1 MSKKPEMPANPLEQP
16 ATPQQVSSNL
26 IPENILQQQTSVAS
40 KSKEAADLKEAV
52 DIFGK
57 TLNSAINE
65 IKELLKPKDPP
76 PPAAP
81 VAPVIPETPPPKKSA
96 FKTIDDELNKIW
108 GY

>member
-1 MSKKPEMPANPLEQP
+1 
-16 ATPQQVSSNL
+16 
-26 IPENILQQQTSVAS
+26 LQQQTSINS
-40 KSKEAADLKEAV
+40 KSKEASDLKEAV

-81 VAPVIPETPPPKKSA
+81 VTPQVTDTPPVKKSP
-96 FKTIDDELNKIW
+96 FRSIEEEINKTW
-108 GY
+108 GF